1 MIFLENLENH
11 YLVKMKSRII
21 QGILWSFT
29 ATLTIYAIIKTDILE
44 KFHFSEFLSLRL
56 LAAEAT
62 DESINKICSKSSL
75 NLVEFYK
82 TTPPDYDYN
91 VPTESKTLNKIVEGF
106 LKGSITFEPSIIKDY
121 FFENGVT
128 IFVLILFIFLI
139 IFWIPF
145 CVCICCKGCLC
156 VPQILL
162 KYIKFIFIGCLVI
175 CLVICIVCFIGFA
188 QNSSILSGIYGFGC
202 TLLKLTRHLIY
213 GDDYTLKKPYWSGL
227 TPILE
232 KFEQTQENI
241 SYLFNR
247 TLDLKNDLTE
257 INELF
262 DNLEESLENEFSKR
276 NETKLENPEPEK
288 GQFIPIKYINE
299 YGPID
304 NVSTTLGLIYDN
316 LTTFEPYTIGRLG
329 GVLKIVSIDNETANT
344 IVNSIGELMDF
355 VNENING
362 IDKKISNVLGDVDVV
377 IDDINS
383 LSHKAMNAMF
393 GINLGL
399 IILIIISL
407 VLIYFYK
414 FGHCILCCSW
424 FFLYI
429 FMLLSIIIGALFL
442 VLGLF
447 LQNFSYGL
455 SNIIKDIRKIDKDSK
470 VFEAIDVCFNGNG
483 LLYETFTSED
493 LNISLIDKIY
503 NIENSISK
511 GINEIKQYEFIS
523 IKKAE
528 EKYDDFKNYPKKY
541 IDELVFSLDNVK
553 KFIDGSWNET
563 YVSKDSDFY
572 DEWELNK
579 EDCNEDYD
587 YLSPSSNMRRLITTN
602 KFCLVITEWDENK
615 IQDRYET
622 IKSKDDSNIFIEI
635 MKYYNSIKKFYESK
649 ELLIDSMKKENQKF
663 NETLNSI
670 KEKAISLLTTI
681 INIVKPF
688 RKSFVDIVGE
698 GSIFEILNCSFLRR
712 DFNKLI
718 QVLYEEFGKTFRKT
732 SDLFWTISVFQI
744 VMTLLILI
752 IIAHNKLKKEE
763 ESPAKDDDYIDLKD
777 VGKLNEDNN

>member
-1 MIFLENLENH
+1 
-11 YLVKMKSRII
+11 MKSRIYK
-21 QGILWSFT
+21 GFLCSFI
-29 ATLTIYAIIKTDILE
+29 ATLTIYAILKSDILE

-62 DESINKICSKSSL
+62 DESINKMCSKSSL

-91 VPTESKTLNKIVEGF
+91 VPTGSKTLNKIAEGF
-106 LKGSITFEPSIIKDY
+106 LKGSASFEPSIIKDY

-128 IFVLILFIFLI
+128 IFVLVLFIFLI

-145 CVCICCKGCLC
+145 CACICCKGCLC

-175 CLVICIVCFIGFA
+175 CLVICIVCIIGFA

-202 TLLKLTRHLIY
+202 TFLKLTRHLIY
-213 GDDYTLKKPYWSGL
+213 GDEYTLKKPYWSGL
-227 TPILE
+227 TPILD

-241 SYLFNR
+241 SDLFNK
-247 TLDLKNDLTE
+247 TVNLKNDLVE
-257 INELF
+257 INALF
-262 DNLEESLENEFSKR
+262 DNLEQNLEIEFSIR
-276 NETKLENPEPEK
+276 NETLLENPEPEK
-288 GQFIPIKYINE
+288 EQFFPIKYIDE
-299 YGPID
+299 YGPPN

-316 LTTFEPYTIGRLG
+316 LTIFEPYTLGRLG
-329 GVLKIVSIDNETANT
+329 GVLEIVSLDNETTHT
-344 IVNSIGELMDF
+344 IVNSIGNFMDI
-355 VNENING
+355 VDENINE
-362 IDKKISNVLGDVDVV
+362 IDRKIANVLGDVDEA

-383 LSHKAMNAMF
+383 FSRKAMNTMF

-399 IILIIISL
+399 IILIIVSL

-424 FFLYI
+424 TFLYI

-447 LQNFSYGL
+447 LQNLSYGL

-470 VFEAIDVCFNGNG
+470 VFEAIDVCFNGDG
-483 LLYETFTSED
+483 LLYKTFASED

-511 GINEIKQYEFIS
+511 DINEINKYEFIA

-553 KFIDGSWNET
+553 KYIDGSWNET
-563 YVSKDSDFY
+563 YVSEDSEFY

-579 EDCNEDYD
+579 EDCNEEYE

-602 KFCLVITEWDENK
+602 KLCLVITEWDESE
-615 IQDRYET
+615 IQERYST
-622 IKSKDDSNIFIEI
+622 IKSKDDSDIFIEI
-635 MKYYNSIKKFYESK
+635 MKYYNSIMKFDESK
-649 ELLIDSMKKENQKF
+649 ELLIDSIKKENQKF
-663 NETLNSI
+663 NESLNSI
-670 KEKAISLLTTI
+670 KEKAISMLTTI
-681 INIVKPF
+681 INIVQPL
-688 RKSFVDIVGE
+688 RKSFADIVGE

-712 DFNKLI
+712 DFNKLM

-732 SDLFWTISVFQI
+732 SDLFFTICVFQI

-752 IIAHNKLKKEE
+752 IIAHIKLKKEE
-763 ESPAKDDDYIDLKD
+763 EESSTKNGDYIGLKD